1 MRARVCACGCGKEL
15 RKQDGTP
22 DFSARR
28 FFDRACLARTRSAAC
43 RRCARWR
50 RRSGRPR
57 CAIAPWRRRLPQQ
70 REWYQ
75 VGRVR
80 IGVFSAQ
87 AFQYFEKHPE
97 LAFAKPK
104 LVPVV
109 VIAGKKKVR

>member
-15 RKQDGTP
+15 RKRDGTP
-22 DFSARR
+22 DYSGRR
-28 FFDRACLARTRSAAC
+28 FFDRACLGTDKARRLQAQRALASTKRKAEVRDRAVSQT
-43 RRCARWR
+43 
-50 RRSGRPR
+50 
-57 CAIAPWRRRLPQQ
+57 LPQQ

-104 LVPVV
+104 LITAVV
-109 VIAGKKKVR
+109 MAGKKKVR